1 MKIIRSILFMSIVT
15 PVTESTFKQEVLN
28 SSVPVLVD
36 FWASWCRPCRLV
48 TPLVEEIAAEYS
60 GRLKVVKID
69 TGENANI
76 ANQYNIR
83 SIPTLMIFKAGQR
96 VDLVVGAVSRAA
108 LLKTLEKHC

>member
-1 MKIIRSILFMSIVT
+1 MSIVT

-28 SSVPVLVD
+28 NPVPVLVD

-69 TGENANI
+69 TEENPNI

-83 SIPTLMIFKAGQR
+83 SIPTLMIFKSGQR

-108 LLKTLEKHC
+108 LLKTLEKHV

>member
-1 MKIIRSILFMSIVT
+1 MSIVT